1 VSILCYF
8 LIFADII
15 QSMSSK
21 TNKSLQPAIKILES
35 YKKRVWPEIK
45 KYLKD
50 PVFPPSFQIPKE
62 YQKYTREYWKIV
74 KEYPERQGKY
84 LRPTLLLL
92 TTEAMGQKRQKA
104 LKTAAAMQL
113 SEEWLLIHDDFQD
126 HSVVRRGKP
135 TLHRIYGPELAVNAG
150 NTLHLIMWKILID
163 NKNVF
168 CEKKA
173 FALTDEFYRML
184 KRTADGQAVEIMWAR
199 GEKTNF
205 KDEDWFFVTDGKT
218 SYYSIAGPMRLGAI
232 IAGATTYQ
240 INLIAKFGIYL
251 GRCFQLVD
259 DILDLTSDFKGL
271 KKQTGNDIFEGKITI
286 MLGHLLRNVNL
297 KDKGKLL
304 SILKKSREEKTEK
317 EIEWVIDQMHHY
329 KSIEHG
335 RLLAQELKQK
345 SLNIFEKDLK
355 FLSNQPARN
364 HLETLIHFVLE
375 REY

>member
-1 VSILCYF
+1 MPSRNLEPALEIL
-8 LIFADII
+8 
-15 QSMSSK
+15 
-21 TNKSLQPAIKILES
+21 NR

-45 KYLKD
+45 RYLKD
-50 PVFPPSFQIPKE
+50 PVFPPSFRIPK
-62 YQKYTREYWKIV
+62 KYKKDTQAYWKIV

-92 TTEAMGQKRQKA
+92 TTEAMGREAKTA
-104 LKTAAAMQL
+104 IKTAAAMQL

-135 TLHRIYGPELAVNAG
+135 TLHKIYGPELAVNAG
-150 NTLHLIMWKILID
+150 NTLHIIMWKILMD
-163 NKNVF
+163 NKDALG
-168 CEKKA
+168 EKKA
-173 FALTDEFYRML
+173 FFLTDEFYRML
-184 KRTADGQAVEIMWAR
+184 KRTADGQAIEVMWAKGKR
-199 GEKTNF
+199 KNF
-205 KDEDWFFVTDGKT
+205 SDEDWFFITDGKT

-240 INLIAKFGIYL
+240 LNLIAKFGIYL

-271 KKQTGNDIFEGKITI
+271 KKQTGNDIFEGKMTI

-297 KDKGKLL
+297 KDKNRLL

-317 EIEWVIDQMHHY
+317 EVKWVIDQMHHY

-355 FLSNQPARN
+355 FLSHQPARN

>member
-1 VSILCYF
+1 
-8 LIFADII
+8 
-15 QSMSSK
+15 MSSK

-35 YKKRVWPEIK
+35 YKKLVWPEIK

-50 PVFPPSFQIPKE
+50 PVFPSSFQIPKE
-62 YQKYTREYWKIV
+62 YQKYTQEYWKIV

-92 TTEAMGQKRQKA
+92 TTEAMGQKKQKA

-126 HSVVRRGKP
+126 HSLVRRGKP
-135 TLHRIYGPELAVNAG
+135 TLHRMFGPELAVNAG
-150 NTLHLIMWKILID
+150 DTLHIIMWKILMD
-163 NKNVF
+163 NKDLL
-168 CEKKA
+168 CPKKTSI
-173 FALTDEFYRML
+173 LTNEFYRML

-205 KDEDWFFVTDGKT
+205 KDEDWLFIADGKT
-218 SYYSIAGPMRLGAI
+218 AYYSIAGPLRLGAI
-232 IAGATTYQ
+232 IANANTRQ
-240 INLIAKFGIYL
+240 LNLLTEFGLYL

-259 DILDLTSDFKGL
+259 DVLDLTSDFQNL
-271 KKQTGNDIFEGKITI
+271 KIQGNDIYEGKITI
-286 MLGHLLRNVNL
+286 MLGHLLRNTNPR
-297 KDKGKLL
+297 DKKKLL
-304 SILKKSREEKTEK
+304 SILKKSREEKSQD
-317 EIEWVIDQMHHY
+317 EINWVISKMHRY
-329 KSIEHG
+329 GSLEYG
-335 RLLAQELKQK
+335 RKLANNFKAK

-355 FLSNQPARN
+355 FLSHQPARD

>member
-1 VSILCYF
+1 MPSRNLGPALEIL
-8 LIFADII
+8 
-15 QSMSSK
+15 
-21 TNKSLQPAIKILES
+21 NR

-50 PVFPPSFQIPKE
+50 PVFPPSFRIPK
-62 YQKYTREYWKIV
+62 KYKKDAQTYWKIV

-92 TTEAMGQKRQKA
+92 TTEAMGREAKTA
-104 LKTAAAMQL
+104 IKTAAAMQL
-113 SEEWLLIHDDFQD
+113 SEEWILIHDDFQD
-126 HSVVRRGKP
+126 HSAIRRGKP

-150 NTLHLIMWKILID
+150 DTLHIIMWKILMD
-163 NKNVF
+163 NKDVLG
-168 CEKKA
+168 EKKA
-173 FALTDEFYRML
+173 FVLTDEFYRIL
-184 KRTADGQAVEIMWAR
+184 KRTVDGQAIEVMWTKGKR
-199 GEKTNF
+199 KNF
-205 KDEDWFFVTDGKT
+205 ADEDWFFIVDGKT

-240 INLIAKFGIYL
+240 LNLIAKFGIYL

-304 SILKKSREEKTEK
+304 SILKKSREEKTEEEVK
-317 EIEWVIDQMHHY
+317 WVIDQMHHY
-329 KSIEHG
+329 KSIEYG

-345 SLNIFEKDLK
+345 SLNIFKKDLK
-355 FLSNQPARN
+355 FLPHQPARN